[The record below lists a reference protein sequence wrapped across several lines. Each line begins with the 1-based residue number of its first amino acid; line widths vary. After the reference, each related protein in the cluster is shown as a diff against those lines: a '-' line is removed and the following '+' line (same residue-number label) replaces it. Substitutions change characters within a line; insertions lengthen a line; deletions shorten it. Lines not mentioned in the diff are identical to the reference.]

1 MKGRILTGHRPTGR
15 RHLGHLAGTL
25 QSWVKLQDEY
35 ECFFILADWHVLTT
49 DYSNSGRIGQN
60 IIDTLIDWLAAGID
74 PARSTIFLQSG
85 VPEHAELT
93 LLFSML
99 VTVSRL
105 ERNPTYKEQKQEL
118 DLGERASLG
127 LLTYPVLQAADI
139 LIYRAN
145 VVPVGEDQLPHLE
158 LSREIA
164 RRFNNIYGE
173 LFPEPQ
179 SLLSATPRLLGI
191 DGRMMHTSYGNTIP
205 LSAPPEEVRE
215 KVMSMTTDPE
225 RIHKSDPGHP
235 GVCNVFSYYQAFQKD
250 IEEQV
255 RDECEKAKIGC
266 VECKRRLAEFL
277 VEKLQPFREKRAE
290 LIDQPDRVI
299 QILAEGTPKARKV
312 ARETIEMVRERM
324 KLDYT
329 AQWNVLPPAKN
340 LSMYF

>member
-1 MKGRILTGHRPTGR
+1 
-15 RHLGHLAGTL
+15 L

-74 PARSTIFLQSG
+74 PERSTIFLQSG

-173 LFPEPQ
+173 LFPVPQ
-179 SLLSATPRLLGI
+179 PLLSATPRLLGI

-215 KVMSMTTDPE
+215 KVMSMITDPE

-235 GVCNVFSYYQAFQKD
+235 EVCNVFSYYQAFRKD

-290 LIDQPDRVI
+290 LIDQPDKVI

-329 AQWNVLPPAKN
+329 AQWNVLPPAKS
-340 LSMYF
+340 LSVHF